1 MKKMIFIV
9 TSILVVVCVSIFLA
23 YQFQKD
29 KEYTFNK
36 DGYILVSNVEATASK
51 YYFSA
56 GSTYQE
62 KYPAKIVFTD
72 IDQNKVVSD
81 NTNFVHYT
89 DGSIAVLKKSAI
101 LDLSNINGE
110 LVNYYNL
117 FVDTELSK
125 KDTNYRTES
134 TTGTYEFTNF
144 IVKVS
149 DSKYLLVGDNMT
161 LRIGEENTVTI
172 NGYLELSIVEG
183 DIILLENQE
192 VSYKTVSSDARILFN
207 ENTYLNLQDHGI
219 YNNDERV
226 ITLEELTIDSDDN
239 IQIIPE
245 PEEEVEPTPTPT
257 ATTAPTPTPTP
268 TSGTITIPGG
278 GGNGGNGNNG
288 TNDNNDD
295 DQIEDTAED
304 PVFSVEKLEVT
315 ANKVEAEITVTDND
329 SLLYGA
335 KTIRIVEVDTGR
347 TIYQVEETTGNYQ
360 FNIVVE
366 SLNPETNYMLIIT
379 ADYIKNGIMYTRDF
393 VSKSFRTENIG
404 LKLNKEYFTDTSL
417 HFTVTAEDYSN
428 IKSAQVM
435 LLNKDNEVLQTIDID
450 GTIAKT
456 APIPL
461 DFTNLT
467 PNTTYKIKFDNFLY
481 DGAIIVNQVP
491 MIEEA
496 ITLKTRP
503 TLGTPNFVIDKR
515 EGSVTL
521 QAGQI
526 SDEYHGIESYRYEI
540 YDARTLNENLE
551 PVKTITKSSLSDAQ
565 VYMDEQFLF
574 RGVPYVYRLIVD
586 FNDNEKIVEM
596 DTGFSSVFKMDG
608 VAFPTI
614 SFQET
619 NVTFERIEGILEIQA
634 DNNTVSLDPSTPI
647 TIIYQDSVGNKTT
660 FTTANSLTIP
670 FQAAGL
676 RANET
681 YTISVYATVN
691 LQDGN
696 PPLESCYIGSVYVQ
710 TKEPN
715 PFLLESSVSSDEVQN
730 SFYIT
735 AKLGSEVGVDTTLE
749 ANTLT
754 GITFNLYEGKN
765 TNGKLV
771 RTVKSVDRNTAP
783 YESDLK
789 EQYYDKEFVLNPN
802 FFGLKNQD
810 LTSEYYTIT
819 VEQAYDYTDYKNE
832 FEIKQNTI
840 TVKANGYV
848 PDLPTDPEKT
858 ISISPIYNM
867 YAEENYREDLDAETI
882 VGYTATANY
891 DNSRNYAKYFNYYLH
906 DKDGNVIDSITNL
919 QTLADGSV
927 PTATFYLKDGTS
939 MAITDNDFRRGNE
952 YYISYEAYL
961 DLNSDGVAET
971 KYPLP
976 NDDGSETELTSPR
989 FSPPKQEAKFKIYL
1003 ADTTE
1008 NTMTWKY
1015 QFSDIDHSLVT
1026 NQIYA
1031 QINDFDFAN
1040 YSLAETTE
1048 DQWQTLTIERITP
1061 GYFKLYVNQALDKKT
1076 IENKTLVYQ
1085 MYEKPT
1091 KLGSLQYQM
1100 TLGKNRL
1107 TIAILNASQNE
1118 SAINRIAA
1126 LKLTFNVDGKEPI
1139 VLDNLPLENNSVTI
1153 DLSEI
1158 SEFMNDK
1165 VHLKVEAYYD
1175 TGVAGFET
1183 TGYHTLQQITNKDG
1197 GGNYLKINPEN
1208 NLSLQQNTN
1217 GIMYESIFSKNTL
1230 ELKSLVDN
1238 RQKTLDLEINESGVI
1253 YNYDTILLKQI
1264 DIAELIPSGDSTFTF
1279 DSIIPGVSLLNEN
1292 GRLDI
1297 AAALKYAEVKIKL
1310 FGTDAS
1316 PIQNNTIYLD
1326 VFETNESGTTENK
1339 LTRIAIPI
1347 SELDQPVT
1355 IPNLVPNTNY
1365 LFKLFAYIETDG
1377 EYHEEQLYDVDD
1389 QTNQKSYYFKTLN
1402 EIGIDDLTY
1411 SFDAISYNEKYLTVQ
1426 YTVDRIVGY
1435 DEIRYDLYEIDDQT
1449 GEKTKVDLNIDP
1461 DILFKYQMQK
1471 KIEVPLGSILTQ
1483 GKTYILKITPISKVI
1498 VGGESREIV
1507 LDVVDDFEITIPRF
1521 QSAFVGIT
1529 KSIIDDETLEFKVSI
1544 QDIYKVVVDGKYTV
1558 RFENNNG
1565 DDITPD
1571 EYKNIE
1577 YSINDLNRTFR
1588 ITGLEKGA
1596 KYKIIVTTYQDI
1608 ENNITSASKKETELI
1623 ANTLSE
1629 TGIDLG
1635 DIYTSVNADYR
1646 SKIDLSFYNS
1656 YQLNYANVLRYSIYS
1671 LSGYA
1676 SDNYVQF
1683 TPTLKTEDGTS
1694 YYVFTLPESL
1704 PSTGLYYLE
1713 LQFLHTDDDGEV
1725 LLGQKSIEH
1734 NYQ

>member
-1 MKKMIFIV
+1 MIFIV

-36 DGYILVSNVEATASK
+36 DGYILVSNVEETASK

-56 GSTYQE
+56 GSSYQE

-81 NTNFVHYT
+81 NTSFVHYT

-101 LDLSNINGE
+101 LDLSNISGD

-117 FVDTELSK
+117 FIDTELSK
-125 KDTNYRTES
+125 IDTNYRTES

-161 LRIGEENTVTI
+161 LRIGEEDTVTI

-245 PEEEVEPTPTPT
+245 PEEEEEPTPTPT
-257 ATTAPTPTPTP
+257 ATSEPTPTPTP

-278 GGNGGNGNNG
+278 GSTTGNGGTTGNGSTN
-288 TNDNNDD
+288 NDNP
-295 DQIEDTAED
+295 IEYTTED

-329 SLLYGA
+329 SLLYGT

-347 TIYQVEETTGNYQ
+347 TVYQVEESTGNYQ
-360 FNIVVE
+360 FNVVVE

-379 ADYIKNGIMYTRDF
+379 ADYIKDGIMYTRDF
-393 VSKSFRTENIG
+393 VSKSFRTETIG
-404 LKLNKEYFTDTSL
+404 LTLNKEYFTDTSL

-428 IKSAQVM
+428 IKTAQVM
-435 LLNKDNEVLQTIDID
+435 LLNEEGEVLQTVDID
-450 GTIAKT
+450 GNLAKT
-456 APIPL
+456 EPIPL

-467 PNTTYKIKFDNFLY
+467 PNTKYQIKFDNFLY

-491 MIEEA
+491 VIEEA

-503 TLGTPNFVIDKR
+503 TLGTPSFIMDKR
-515 EGSVTL
+515 EGAVTL
-521 QAGQI
+521 QVDQI
-526 SDEYHGIESYRYEI
+526 SDEYQGIESYRYEI
-540 YDARTLNENLE
+540 YDARTLNENPD
-551 PVKTITKSSLSDAQ
+551 PVKIITKSNNSDTQ

-596 DTGFSSVFKMDG
+596 DTGFSSVFKLDG

-614 SFQET
+614 TFEET
-619 NVTFERIEGILEIQA
+619 EVTFEKIEGILEIHA

-670 FQAAGL
+670 FQAVGL

-710 TKEPN
+710 TKEPD
-715 PFLLESSVSSDEVQN
+715 PFLLESTINTEEVQN

-765 TNGKLV
+765 TNGRLV

-789 EQYYDKEFVLNPN
+789 KEYYDNEFVINPN

-810 LTSEYYTIT
+810 LTAEYYTIT
-819 VEQAYDYTDYKNE
+819 VEQAYDYTTYQNE

-848 PDLPTDPEKT
+848 PDLPTNPDRT
-858 ISISPIYNM
+858 ISLSEIYNM
-867 YAEENYREDLDAETI
+867 YDEENYREDLEPETI
-882 VGYTATANY
+882 VGYNATANY

-906 DKDGNVIDSITNL
+906 DKDGNIIASVTDL
-919 QTLADGSV
+919 QTLADGTV

-939 MAITDNDFRRGNE
+939 MATTDTDFRRGNE

-961 DLNSDGVAET
+961 DLNSDGIAET

-976 NDDGSETELTSPR
+976 NDDGSEIELTSVR
-989 FSPPKQEAKFKIYL
+989 FTPPKQKAKFKIYL
-1003 ADTTE
+1003 AATTE

-1031 QINDFDFAN
+1031 QLNDFDFAN
-1040 YSLAETTE
+1040 YPLIETIG
-1048 DQWQTLTIERITP
+1048 DNWQTLTIERISP
-1061 GYFKLYVNQALDKKT
+1061 GYFGLYVSQALDKKT
-1076 IENKTLVYQ
+1076 LENRMLIYQ
-1085 MYEKPT
+1085 TYETPS
-1091 KLGSLQYQM
+1091 KLEALQYQM

-1107 TIAILNASQNE
+1107 TIAILNASQ
-1118 SAINRIAA
+1118 SQASINRIAA
-1126 LKLTFNVDGKEPI
+1126 LKLTFNVDGREPI
-1139 VLDNLPLENNSVTI
+1139 VLDYLPLENNSVTI

-1158 SEFMNDK
+1158 SELMNEE

-1183 TGYHTLQQITNKDG
+1183 AGYHTLQRITNKDG
-1197 GGNYLKINPEN
+1197 GGEYLIINAEN
-1208 NLSLQQNTN
+1208 NLSLRANTN
-1217 GIMYESIFSKNTL
+1217 GILYESIFTKDTL
-1230 ELKSLVDN
+1230 ELNSLIDN
-1238 RQKTLDLEINESGVI
+1238 RKKTLDLEITESGVI
-1253 YNYDTILLKQI
+1253 YNYDTIIAKQI
-1264 DIAELIPSGDSTFTF
+1264 DIAELIASGDNTFTF
-1279 DSIIPGVSLLNEN
+1279 DSIIPGVSLLNDE

-1297 AAALKYAEVKIKL
+1297 AAALKYAEVKIQL

-1316 PIQNNTIYLD
+1316 PIQNDTIYLD
-1326 VFETNESGTTENK
+1326 IFETNETGTTETK
-1339 LTRIAIPI
+1339 LDRIAIPV
-1347 SELDQPVT
+1347 SELSQPVV

-1365 LFKLFAYIETDG
+1365 LFKLFAYIESDG
-1377 EYHEEQLYDVDD
+1377 EYHEEQLYDADD
-1389 QTNQKSYYFKTLN
+1389 QTNEKSYYFKTLN

-1411 SFDAISYNEKYLTVQ
+1411 TFDAVSYDEKYLTIN

-1435 DEIRYDLYEIDDQT
+1435 DEIRYDLYEMNDET
-1449 GEKTKVDLNIDP
+1449 GEKIRVDL
-1461 DILFKYQMQK
+1461 DIETDVLFRYQMGKQ
-1471 KIEVPLGSILTQ
+1471 IPVPPGSILTP
-1483 GKTYILKITPISKVI
+1483 GKTYILEITPVSKVT
-1498 VGGESREIV
+1498 VGGEEREII
-1507 LDVVDDFEITIPRF
+1507 LDAIDDFQVTVPRF
-1521 QSAFVGIT
+1521 QNAFIGIT
-1529 KSIIDDETLEFKVSI
+1529 RSIIDDETLEFKVSI
-1544 QDIYKVVVDGKYTV
+1544 QDIYKVIVDGKYSV
-1558 RFENNNG
+1558 RFEDYNG
-1565 DDITPD
+1565 SDITPD
-1571 EYKNIE
+1571 EYRNVE

-1588 ITGLEKGA
+1588 ITGLDKGA
-1596 KYKIIVTTYQDI
+1596 KYTMIVTTYQDM
-1608 ENNITSASKKETELI
+1608 ENNITSATKQEAELT

-1629 TGIDLG
+1629 TGVDLG
-1635 DIYTSVNADYR
+1635 DVYTSVNADYR
-1646 SKIDLSFYNS
+1646 SRIDLSFYNS
-1656 YQLNYANVLRYSIYS
+1656 YQLNYVNVLRYSIYS

-1676 SDNYVQF
+1676 SDNYVEF
-1683 TPTLKTEDGTS
+1683 TPTLQTDDSAS
-1694 YYVFTLPESL
+1694 YYSFTLPESL
-1704 PSTGLYYLE
+1704 PYTGIYYLE
-1713 LQFLHTDDDGEV
+1713 LQFLHVDDTGEV
-1725 LLGQKSIEH
+1725 LLEQRSIEH